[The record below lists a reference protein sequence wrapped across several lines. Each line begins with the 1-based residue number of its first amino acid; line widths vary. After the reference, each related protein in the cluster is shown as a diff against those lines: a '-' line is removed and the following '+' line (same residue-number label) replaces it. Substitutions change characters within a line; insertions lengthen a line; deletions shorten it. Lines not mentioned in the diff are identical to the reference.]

1 MNDSVPIGIDG
12 YYALCFKNNKC
23 KTEFDIQT
31 KFSTFGRV
39 ISVRKVGSE
48 NGIVFVRYKKQSEA
62 NACFAALRND
72 HVYRV
77 EIPRRTKGKGDRKG
91 SKRNKQQQR
100 GPIHNQPYR
109 TYSGVPEQDLHGG
122 RKPYVHS
129 EPQSRTKDIRR
140 GQNIKY
146 EEKTVTQLGG
156 PNRRKDPRKD
166 KPVTVERGW
175 SSPNTQ
181 HITAPNTQHINV
193 QHTGSHSKSRRGKMG
208 GASEDYFQ
216 GWPPLKQDRRHS
228 RRKHSS
234 VSEDE
239 ETVYGSPEP
248 CAEPA
253 VAAELS
259 PWEESDDNYE
269 QPVMSPSQAEADD
282 ASHLVEDEGAC
293 SLSILNK
300 QNTETASSPVRTDYG
315 GWPPPSPHGEGVVVK
330 TEPPAGNVDELERL
344 KFLTLGTPGPRAES
358 YEPFGGLEKCWSR
371 TPPWEPSNET
381 QNPVRSSSASGYG
394 ICDLS
399 SSVLCQHHLVAYGTA
414 HTLVNL
420 DQARAVVFPSDYYS
434 ACHSFY
440 EEEEH

>member
-193 QHTGSHSKSRRGKMG
+193 QHTGSHSKSRRGKM
-208 GASEDYFQ
+208 A
-216 GWPPLKQDRRHS
+216 
-228 RRKHSS
+228 S

-381 QNPVRSSSASGYG
+381 QNPVRSSSAS
-394 ICDLS
+394 
-399 SSVLCQHHLVAYGTA
+399 
-414 HTLVNL
+414 
-420 DQARAVVFPSDYYS
+420 VFPSDYYS

>member
-109 TYSGVPEQDLHGG
+109 TYSGVPEQD
-122 RKPYVHS
+122 
-129 EPQSRTKDIRR
+129 
-140 GQNIKY
+140 

-193 QHTGSHSKSRRGKMG
+193 QHTGSHSKSRRGKM
-208 GASEDYFQ
+208 A
-216 GWPPLKQDRRHS
+216 
-228 RRKHSS
+228 S

-300 QNTETASSPVRTDYG
+300 QNTETASSAPVRTDYG

-394 ICDLS
+394 ICDVS

>member
-109 TYSGVPEQDLHGG
+109 TYSGVPEQD
-122 RKPYVHS
+122 
-129 EPQSRTKDIRR
+129 
-140 GQNIKY
+140 

-381 QNPVRSSSASGYG
+381 QNPVRSSSAS
-394 ICDLS
+394 
-399 SSVLCQHHLVAYGTA
+399 
-414 HTLVNL
+414 
-420 DQARAVVFPSDYYS
+420 VFPSDYYS

>member
-193 QHTGSHSKSRRGKMG
+193 QHTGSHSKSRRGKM
-208 GASEDYFQ
+208 A
-216 GWPPLKQDRRHS
+216 
-228 RRKHSS
+228 S

-300 QNTETASSPVRTDYG
+300 QNTETASSAPVRTDYG

-381 QNPVRSSSASGYG
+381 QNPVRSSSAS
-394 ICDLS
+394 
-399 SSVLCQHHLVAYGTA
+399 
-414 HTLVNL
+414 
-420 DQARAVVFPSDYYS
+420 VFPSDYYS

>member
-109 TYSGVPEQDLHGG
+109 TYSGVPEQD
-122 RKPYVHS
+122 
-129 EPQSRTKDIRR
+129 
-140 GQNIKY
+140 

-300 QNTETASSPVRTDYG
+300 QNTETASSAPVRTDYG

-381 QNPVRSSSASGYG
+381 QNPVRSSSAS
-394 ICDLS
+394 
-399 SSVLCQHHLVAYGTA
+399 
-414 HTLVNL
+414 
-420 DQARAVVFPSDYYS
+420 VFPSDYYS